1 MSLQKARPAN
11 IPYTVYPARVKVNAP
26 ELPPVPAEVLERVF
40 KKLRN
45 AERPRVAYQD
55 DQGAMM
61 LEAFNLMQRTI
72 REVVQELEPY
82 V

>member
-11 IPYTVYPARVKVNAP
+11 IPYTVYPARVKMNQT
-26 ELPPVPAEVLERVF
+26 ELAVPAEVLERVF